1 MRASR
6 LRKKSKMCFVAP
18 PICLCDRRTRVSGHS
33 GGALAPQ
40 TTLFAGKHLGSRAS
54 ARRWLQASGQRS
66 GRGASQSTVACLTL
80 ERR

>member
-6 LRKKSKMCFVAP
+6 LRKKSKMRFVTP
-18 PICLCDRRTRVSGHS
+18 PICLCDRRTRVSGHC
-33 GGALAPQ
+33 GRALAPQ
-40 TTLFAGKHLGSRAS
+40 ATLFAGKHLASRAS

-66 GRGASQSTVACLTL
+66 GRGASQGTLAHLTL